1 MAGTLFHAAD
11 FRMSARGPKPDI
23 FSVANPLTFCL
34 NFPFALRCA
43 RWHGISG
50 GPIANEINNPIHL
63 QNEHPRRNAGCS
75 RRVMRHRVTL
85 AASIL
90 ASLLIPAVLVWL
102 AGSGSPVAS
111 AMYARTWDF
120 VTAMRSVDGLP
131 WWSPVFLSGAS
142 LATDWSALFP
152 GAFMILFSLAM
163 GPLAGPTAA
172 MLAGIAFGAAGSF
185 WFLRRYTSDRRCAAL
200 GAALFVLCPSVL
212 THAAPFGH
220 FSVVWSMALFP
231 WALLGLHV
239 FLHSPSPLSAMYSAA
254 SLAALVLTGGPAGL
268 SALPLVVLFG
278 VTQFFGRPIEQRPT
292 IGLIGLA
299 SLIFLALAVV
309 PNLPALREAQ
319 FTAGFEFAPFAEWQK
334 VFSTKSALGWIDRQG
349 IITEGVGAGYAPT
362 TANGG
367 TYPGIVAFA
376 LVVLALY
383 KRTLHGSLPGRQA
396 RTLLSLALFAFWLSF
411 GPRSIMGGHL
421 AFLGHAAGAPDFAPA
436 LAWFFLAAQVWVIFC
451 LIPPEWPGRNVVAA
465 GTAAVYLFVPGFR
478 LIEWIPIYGQ
488 IRAPF
493 EFYQAGG
500 AVCLVFASAV
510 LLSLLL
516 SGIRSRR
523 LRAVAAAGAL
533 ALALLDVF
541 PYARPLVVPALDS
554 TTYAR
559 FLEAQDFLKSS
570 PVSGRVYPFSG
581 REVTML
587 TPMLS
592 GRPLVASAFAS
603 ERQLRG
609 AAILQ
614 GVGFASDDQLRSYA
628 RISGVS
634 HLLVD
639 RKDPDTPKELVS
651 RLRGIFPVVFENACF
666 LVLENKESLGFGFLA
681 RSYFQSAGTGPEA
694 AAAAL
699 AAARFNAATV
709 EVPPLTGKH
718 PDLRGKVVEDAPVPF
733 DGSFLKPGADFRRLA
748 SLPGQTSQRI
758 TLAAPGAPGW
768 VVLNQAWH
776 PDWRAFHGLQ
786 PAEIRRAFVAF
797 PAVRTLGN
805 EPVTF
810 LFVQPWWYSA
820 CAMLTI
826 SGWIA
831 CLLLGLLAPL
841 IPDSYRRQAQAAVV
855 AGGLRIDRPKICRP
869 IVVIPTYNE
878 AQGIQAILDKT
889 LAQIQPLD
897 VLVVDDGSP
906 DGTAGIVRS
915 LPAFGTRIHLLER
928 RGKLGLG
935 SAYKAGF
942 AWAKAQGYDA
952 VLEMDADLSHDP
964 ADIPRLLAALDA
976 GADAAI
982 GSRYIGGVRVINWPE
997 HRLML
1002 SAFASKFV
1010 RLVTGLPL
1018 TDATSG
1024 FKALRIEA
1032 LDSVPESALKAQGYG
1047 FQVELHHSLWK
1058 SGAALVEVPI
1068 VFTERRDG
1076 QTKMSAGI
1084 AVEAFLRVLQLAR
1097 R

>member
-1 MAGTLFHAAD
+1 
-11 FRMSARGPKPDI
+11 
-23 FSVANPLTFCL
+23 
-34 NFPFALRCA
+34 
-43 RWHGISG
+43 
-50 GPIANEINNPIHL
+50 
-63 QNEHPRRNAGCS
+63 
-75 RRVMRHRVTL
+75 MRHRGALT
-85 AASIL
+85 ASIL
-90 ASLLIPAVLVWL
+90 ASLLVPAALVWL
-102 AGSGSPVAS
+102 AGNGSPVAS
-111 AMYARTWDF
+111 ATFARAWDF
-120 VTAMRSVDGLP
+120 VAAMRSVDGLA

-142 LATDWSALFP
+142 LATDWSALFS
-152 GAFMILFSLAM
+152 GVFMLLFSFAM
-163 GPLAGPTAA
+163 GPLAGPFAA
-172 MLAGIAFGAAGSF
+172 LLSGIAFGAVGSF
-185 WFLRRYTSDRRCAAL
+185 WFLRRFTGDRRCAAL
-200 GAALFVLCPSVL
+200 GAGLFALCPSVL

-220 FSVVWSMALFP
+220 FSVVWAMAFLP

-239 FLHSPSPLSAMYSAA
+239 FLHSPSPLAAMYSAA
-254 SLAALVLTGGPAGL
+254 LLAALVLTGGPTGL
-268 SALPLVVLFG
+268 MALPLVVLFG
-278 VTQFFGRPIEQRPT
+278 ITQFFGRPVEQRPT

-299 SLIFLALAVV
+299 FLIFLVLAVV

-319 FTAGFEFAPFAEWQK
+319 FAAGFEFAPFADWQK
-334 VFSTKSALGWIDRQG
+334 VFSTKSALAWIDRQG
-349 IITEGVGAGYAPT
+349 ILTEGMGAGYAPT

-367 TYPGIVAFA
+367 TYPGIVALA
-376 LVVLALY
+376 LVVLALA
-383 KRTLHGSLPGRQA
+383 KRTLHDSLPGRQA

-436 LAWFFLAAQVWVIFC
+436 LAWFFLAAQVWIIFC
-451 LIPPEWPGRNVVAA
+451 LIPPEWPGRNVVAT
-465 GTAAVYLFVPGFR
+465 GIAAVYLFVPGFR
-478 LIEWIPIYGQ
+478 LIEWVPIYSK

-500 AVCLVFASAV
+500 AVCLVLATAV
-510 LLSLLL
+510 LMSLLL
-516 SGIRSRR
+516 SGIRKRTV
-523 LRAVAAAGAL
+523 RAAAAAGVL
-533 ALALLDVF
+533 ALALLDVL
-541 PYARPLVVPALDS
+541 PYAKPLVTPALDS
-554 TTYAR
+554 ETYAR
-559 FLEAQDFLKSS
+559 FLEAQNFLKSS

-581 REVTML
+581 RELTML
-587 TPMLS
+587 TPFLS
-592 GRPLVASAFAS
+592 GRPLVGSAFGS

-614 GVGFASDDQLRSYA
+614 GVGFASDEQLRAYA
-628 RISGVS
+628 RISGIS

-651 RLRGIFPVVFENACF
+651 RLRELFPVAFENSSF

-681 RSYFQSAGTGPEA
+681 RSYFQSTGNGPEA
-694 AAAAL
+694 ATAAL
-699 AAARFNAATV
+699 AAARFNAATI
-709 EVPPLTGKH
+709 EVPLLAGKH
-718 PDLRGKVVEDAPVPF
+718 PDLKGKVIENRPVPF
-733 DGSFLKPGADFRRLA
+733 DGSFLKPAPDFLKLA
-748 SLPGQTSQRI
+748 SLPPQTSQRV
-758 TLAAPGAPGW
+758 TLAATGSPGW

-776 PDWRAFHGLQ
+776 PDWRAFNGLQ

-797 PAVRTLGN
+797 PAVRALGR

-810 LFVQPWWYSA
+810 LFVQPWWYA
-820 CAMLTI
+820 VCAMLTV

-841 IPDSYRRQAQAAVV
+841 IPDSYRRQAQAVAA
-855 AGGLRIDRPKICRP
+855 AGGLRIDRSQIRRP
-869 IVVIPTYNE
+869 LVVIPTYNE

-889 LAQIQPLD
+889 LAQTQHLD
-897 VLVVDDGSP
+897 VLIVDDGSP

-915 LPAFGTRIHLLER
+915 LAGFGTRIHLLER
-928 RGKLGLG
+928 QGKLGLG

-942 AWAKAQGYDA
+942 SWAKSQGYDA

-976 GADAAI
+976 GADAAV

-1024 FKALRIEA
+1024 FKALRVEA

-1047 FQVELHHSLWK
+1047 FQIELHHALWK
-1058 SGAALVEVPI
+1058 SGASLVEVPI